1 MVAGAT
7 RAGAEAGAEVQL
19 VPGVT
24 SDQPGAAIQAALAG
38 LLPRRIDGLVCAS
51 TSAAMASV
59 AALEAQGM
67 RLGRDIDLV
76 AKEAIPFLTLFRR
89 EIIAMQEDVA
99 RAGDVLAR
107 AAIRAIREPGA
118 PPLQDLEV
126 PTDDI
131 DNSDAAPPAAPQ
143 DHDHM
148 TSQAALTTDRDTT
161 I

>member
-1 MVAGAT
+1 
-7 RAGAEAGAEVQL
+7 
-19 VPGVT
+19 
-24 SDQPGAAIQAALAG
+24 
-38 LLPRRIDGLVCAS
+38 
-51 TSAAMASV
+51 
-59 AALEAQGM
+59 M

-143 DHDHM
+143 DQDHM

-161 I
+161 A